1 MAPHQ
6 YQLPTRHV
14 LIVGEEDNG
23 RVTINASDFD
33 PEKHTPCDVDGNPLE
48 EGGDD
53 ENADTNG
60 DGTIDEAEAKAAA
73 EKKAAKE
80 KAKAER
86 KAKKKEQIPL
96 RQ

>member
-48 EGGDD
+48 EDGD

-60 DGTIDEAEAKAAA
+60 DGTVDEAEAKAAA